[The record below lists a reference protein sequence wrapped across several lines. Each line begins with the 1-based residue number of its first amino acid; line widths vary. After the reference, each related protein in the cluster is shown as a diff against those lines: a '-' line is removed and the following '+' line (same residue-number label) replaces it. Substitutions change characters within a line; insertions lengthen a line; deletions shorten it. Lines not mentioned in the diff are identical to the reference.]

1 MNINII
7 NFYNKPE
14 ARDEEWLDGDN
25 IFQLELNYKNKN
37 YLGLI
42 YNMDECGFDMEKK
55 LEAIWNKDIEN
66 LIINFIN
73 NNIEIN
79 KFYNK

>member
-37 YLGLI
+37 YRGLI
-42 YNMDECGFDMEKK
+42 YNMDECGFDMEK
-55 LEAIWNKDIEN
+55 N
-66 LIINFIN
+66 
-73 NNIEIN
+73 
-79 KFYNK
+79 